1 MQAGW
6 IGATAGL
13 QDTCMANLQAQ
24 LIWKGACLGGH
35 FLVSVHKES
44 FLLYE
49 GLYKPSAYRAALLE
63 PYSMLTG

>member
-1 MQAGW
+1 
-6 IGATAGL
+6 
-13 QDTCMANLQAQ
+13 MANLQAQ